1 MSGIYLHIPFCKQA
15 CSYCDFYFVTR
26 HHQQQEFVD
35 ALVGEIM
42 SKKES
47 KFSEEIVKT
56 IYFGGGTPSLLT
68 PSQLEQILSA
78 MDSTF
83 KLDLQECTMELN
95 PDDVTKEY
103 LRDIKS
109 LGVDRASMGI
119 QSFDNDLLEFMHR
132 AHNREEALKCL
143 DHLASEGFHSF
154 TIDLIYGNPNQ
165 TEEMLRRDLEI
176 LSAFNPP
183 HVSAYS
189 LTIEEGTRLGKQVKL
204 GRIIPPDDDIVAK
217 HFQMVQSGLY
227 RMGIEQYEVS
237 NFARPGWEAKH
248 NSAYWN
254 HENYVG
260 FGPAAHSFWWNED
273 TKSAQRWNNKRD
285 LISYLKGDWSSGSES
300 EHLNLLTLVEERLML
315 GLRTR
320 KGISE
325 EDLQEKYDFKFST
338 KQLEFLQK
346 KKEEELIEFEK
357 GQLSLTN
364 KGLLIADLIVLDL
377 ITA

>member
-1 MSGIYLHIPFCKQA
+1 
-15 CSYCDFYFVTR
+15 
-26 HHQQQEFVD
+26 
-35 ALVGEIM
+35 
-42 SKKES
+42 
-47 KFSEEIVKT
+47 
-56 IYFGGGTPSLLT
+56 
-68 PSQLEQILSA
+68 
-78 MDSTF
+78 MDTTF

-103 LRDIKS
+103 LREIKS

-119 QSFDNDLLEFMHR
+119 QSFDNDLLAFMHR

-237 NFARPGWEAKH
+237 NFAKPGWEAKH

-260 FGPAAHSFWWNED
+260 LGPAAHSFWWNED

-285 LISYLKGDWSSGSES
+285 LTSYLKGDWSSGSKS

-325 EDLQEKYDFKFST
+325 EELQEKYDFKFST
-338 KQLEFLQK
+338 KHLEFLQK

-357 GQLSLTN
+357 GQLSLTK

>member
-119 QSFDNDLLEFMHR
+119 QSFDNDLLAFMHR

-227 RMGIEQYEVS
+227 SMGIEQYEVS
-237 NFARPGWEAKH
+237 NFAKPGWEAIH

-260 FGPAAHSFWWNED
+260 LGPAAHSFWWNED

-285 LISYLKGDWSSGSES
+285 LNSYLKGDWRSGSES

-325 EDLQEKYDFKFST
+325 EELQKKYDFKFST

-357 GQLSLTN
+357 GQLSLTK

>member
-119 QSFDNDLLEFMHR
+119 QSFDNDLLAFMHR

-227 RMGIEQYEVS
+227 SMGIEQYEVS
-237 NFARPGWEAKH
+237 NFAKPGWEAIH

-260 FGPAAHSFWWNED
+260 LGPAAHSFWWNED

-285 LISYLKGDWSSGSES
+285 LNSYLKGDWRSGSES

-325 EDLQEKYDFKFST
+325 EELQKKYDFKFST

-357 GQLSLTN
+357 GQL
-364 KGLLIADLIVLDL
+364 
-377 ITA
+377 

>member
-1 MSGIYLHIPFCKQA
+1 
-15 CSYCDFYFVTR
+15 
-26 HHQQQEFVD
+26 
-35 ALVGEIM
+35 
-42 SKKES
+42 
-47 KFSEEIVKT
+47 
-56 IYFGGGTPSLLT
+56 
-68 PSQLEQILSA
+68 
-78 MDSTF
+78 
-83 KLDLQECTMELN
+83 
-95 PDDVTKEY
+95 
-103 LRDIKS
+103 
-109 LGVDRASMGI
+109 
-119 QSFDNDLLEFMHR
+119 
-132 AHNREEALKCL
+132 
-143 DHLASEGFHSF
+143 
-154 TIDLIYGNPNQ
+154 
-165 TEEMLRRDLEI
+165 
-176 LSAFNPP
+176 
-183 HVSAYS
+183 
-189 LTIEEGTRLGKQVKL
+189 
-204 GRIIPPDDDIVAK
+204 
-217 HFQMVQSGLY
+217 
-227 RMGIEQYEVS
+227 
-237 NFARPGWEAKH
+237 KH

-357 GQLSLTN
+357 GQLSLTK